1 MKANILETI
10 KKSAAVPSMPQVVLR
25 FLEIMQDPDF
35 DYADLVKVLSADPG
49 TVGEL
54 LRLANSALF
63 GVRNKVVSTKQAL
76 TLLGPKR
83 TRSLLLG
90 RYLVDT
96 MSTKQVAGLDMSYFW
111 RRSLTSSL
119 LASHFAQELIRPHR
133 DEAFIGGLLADIGI
147 PILAEA
153 LPKQYAKIAGQFRAG
168 GSAVSAEQ
176 EHEAVEATHGEVS
189 AMVLNHWTLPSS
201 ICAAVNMHQSEQ
213 PGTGDAAIIARI
225 LNASDRIAAL
235 LCETNVA
242 VRGGSPAPQPT
253 PSPDRIYETCLSAT
267 EFIEADL
274 ALLIKMLPTVE
285 QDIEELADALRI
297 DVIPSNMYALMAQ
310 TLTQRVRV
318 AANV

>member
-1 MKANILETI
+1 MKASVLETI

-25 FLEIMQDPDF
+25 FLEIMQDPEF

-49 TVGEL
+49 TVSEL

-96 MSTKQVAGLDMSYFW
+96 MSNKQVAGLDMGYFW

-119 LASHFAQELIRPHR
+119 IAAHFAEELVRPHR
-133 DEAFIGGLLADIGI
+133 DEAFIAALLADIGI
-147 PILAEA
+147 PILVEA
-153 LPKQYAKIAGQFRAG
+153 LPGPYGPLASNHRPDGPGI
-168 GSAVSAEQ
+168 SPE
-176 EHEAVEATHGEVS
+176 EEMDAVEATHGDVS
-189 AMVLNHWTLPSS
+189 AMVLAHWTLPAPVCS
-201 ICAAVNMHQSEQ
+201 AVNLHQSDH
-213 PGTGDAAIIARI
+213 PGEGDTAIVAKI

-235 LCETNVA
+235 LCE
-242 VRGGSPAPQPT
+242 S
-253 PSPDRIYETCLSAT
+253 PSPDRILSVCEDAT
-267 EFIEADL
+267 QRVGIDL
-274 ALLIKMLPTVE
+274 ALLVRTLPTIE

-297 DVIPSNMYALMAQ
+297 DVVPGKVYSLMTS
-310 TLTQRVRV
+310 TLSERLRS
-318 AANV
+318 AAAV